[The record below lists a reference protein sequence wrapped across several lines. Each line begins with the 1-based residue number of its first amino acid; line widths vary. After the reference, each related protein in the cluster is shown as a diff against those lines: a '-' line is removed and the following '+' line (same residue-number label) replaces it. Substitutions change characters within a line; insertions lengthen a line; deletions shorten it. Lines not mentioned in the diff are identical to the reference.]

1 MIAFR
6 IMLADH
12 HMLLA
17 DAIKRILEPE
27 FDVVAICSNSLEL
40 LKRAPALNPD
50 LIILETALPGLDG
63 LIVGERLKQIL
74 PKVKLFYLTT
84 ETDHLVAG
92 EVFRLGA
99 SGYVQKLADTSELIK
114 AIRQVLSGGKYVPK
128 GTTENLA
135 GSLVRDIRARSTPA
149 LTLRQKEVLQLLA
162 GGRTMKEVAFA
173 LHLSPRTI
181 AFHKYTMMKTFSLRS
196 SAELIRFALTSSSIA
211 T

>member
-1 MIAFR
+1 MTAPR
-6 IMLADH
+6 IILADP

-27 FDVVAICSNSLEL
+27 FDIVAICSNSLEL
-40 LKRAPALNPD
+40 LKRAPVLNPD

-63 LIVGERLKQIL
+63 LIVGERLKQAL

-84 ETDHLVAG
+84 EMDQVVAG
-92 EVFRLGA
+92 KVFRLGA
-99 SGYVQKLADTSELIK
+99 SGYVLKISNTSELVH
-114 AIRQVLSGGKYVPK
+114 AIRQVLHGGSYAPK
-128 GTTENLA
+128 VTTENVA
-135 GSLVRDIRARSTPA
+135 GSFVQSERARSTPE

-173 LHLSPRTI
+173 LHLSPRTV

-196 SAELIRFALTSSSIA
+196 TAELIRFALTSSSVA